1 MTNLAESIR
10 IDYGICTTC
19 GACVNVCPSNIIR
32 RDADASPIVHLG
44 LGCISCGH
52 CIAVCPSGAMSVGK
66 ETEKAGIA
74 DPAILTCH
82 LKTRRSIRVWKDSPV
97 TKEECEELIGIT
109 AYAPSGCNIHPVRWV
124 VVNDPAKVKAFVAA
138 STELLRTVPKE
149 NRMYSLATGLLRK
162 LDAGDDVLCRNAP
175 VLLIAVANP
184 KEDLGFVD
192 SIISLTYADVYAPS
206 IGLGT
211 CWAGFVM
218 VLLGVFPTLHKTLG
232 IPEGYKAQY
241 ALLAGHPKY
250 TFNSISPRDMPE
262 IFWT

>member
-124 VVNDPAKVKAFVAA
+124 VVNDPAKVKAF
-138 STELLRTVPKE
+138 ELPP
-149 NRMYSLATGLLRK
+149 
-162 LDAGDDVLCRNAP
+162 DAFG
-175 VLLIAVANP
+175 
-184 KEDLGFVD
+184 
-192 SIISLTYADVYAPS
+192 
-206 IGLGT
+206 
-211 CWAGFVM
+211 
-218 VLLGVFPTLHKTLG
+218 
-232 IPEGYKAQY
+232 
-241 ALLAGHPKY
+241 
-250 TFNSISPRDMPE
+250 
-262 IFWT
+262 